1 MEPRIWHRSYD
12 SGVPPDIE
20 FEEIPLPQVLERSA
34 RAHGDAPAVIFLN
47 CRLTYRQLKE
57 EVDRFAT
64 ALAGLG
70 VTRDTRVAI
79 QLPNLP
85 QAVIAYYATLSLGAQ
100 AVMTNPLYVE
110 REITHQWNDAGCA
123 VAVVADFLFEGRI
136 RGIRYELPVKRY
148 IIASIP
154 EYLRFPLNLLAPIKL
169 RKTRPP
175 SIAKVEPDEGI
186 RFMKTLIRTTP
197 PDPPKVALAMDD
209 LALLQYTGGT
219 TGLSK
224 GAMLTHRN
232 LSYNA
237 QQVGA
242 WFTDATPGR
251 EVCLAALPYFHVF
264 GMTVSM
270 NYPVLVAAAMV
281 LLPNPRDIPQM
292 AKAIATH
299 RVTLFPGVPA
309 MFNAINNFPGVDTV
323 NLSSVTSCFS
333 GSAPLPTDVLERFER
348 LTGSKIVEGF
358 GLTETSPVT
367 HTNPLKGTRKIG
379 SIGVPVPGTDAKV
392 VDLADG
398 VTEVP
403 TGTAGELIIRG
414 PQVMKGYWNRPDATR
429 DMIRDGWLYTGDI
442 AIVDPDGYFFI
453 VGRLKDMI
461 LAGGYNVYP
470 DEVDRVLM
478 GHPAVLEAGTI
489 GLPDQQRGETV
500 KSFVVLKT
508 GHAATTE
515 ELIEYCRKELAAYKI
530 PRQIEFRAELPKST
544 VLKILRRELRDQE
557 LAKLAA
563 RPGPHLS

>member
-12 SGVPPDIE
+12 GGVPPDIE
-20 FEEIPLPQVLERSA
+20 FEEIPLPGILERSA

-70 VTRDTRVAI
+70 VARETRVAI

-85 QAVIAYYATLSLGAQ
+85 QTVIAYYATLSLGAQ

-136 RGIRYELPVKRY
+136 RGIRHELPVKHY

-237 QQVGA
+237 QQVEA

-251 EVCLAALPYFHVF
+251 EVFLAALPYFHVF

-281 LLPNPRDIPQM
+281 LLPNPRDISQM

-323 NLSSVTSCFS
+323 DLSSVTSCFS

-367 HTNPLKGTRKIG
+367 HTNPVKGTRKIG

-403 TGTAGELIIRG
+403 TGTEGELIIKG
-414 PQVMKGYWNRPDATR
+414 PQVMKGYWNKPDATR

-453 VGRLKDMI
+453 VGRQKDMI
-461 LAGGYNVYP
+461 LAGGYNIYP

-478 GHPAVLEAGTI
+478 GHPAVLEAATI
-489 GLPDQQRGETV
+489 GIPDQKRGETV

-530 PRQIEFRAELPKST
+530 PREIEFRAELPKST
-544 VLKILRRELRDQE
+544 VLKILRRELRDGE

-563 RPGPHLS
+563 RAKTS

>member
-12 SGVPPDIE
+12 GGVPPDIE
-20 FEEIPLPQVLERSA
+20 FEEIPLPRVLERTA

-85 QAVIAYYATLSLGAQ
+85 QTVIAYYATLSLGAQ

-136 RGIRYELPVKRY
+136 RGIRHELPVKRY

-197 PDPPKVALAMDD
+197 PNPPKVALAMDD

-237 QQVGA
+237 QQVEA

-251 EVCLAALPYFHVF
+251 EVFLAALPYFHVF

-281 LLPNPRDIPQM
+281 LLPNPRDISQM
-292 AKAIATH
+292 TKAIATH

-323 NLSSVTSCFS
+323 HLSSVTSCFS

-367 HTNPLKGTRKIG
+367 HTNPVKGTRKIG

-403 TGTAGELIIRG
+403 TGTEGELIIKG
-414 PQVMKGYWNRPDATR
+414 PQVMKGYWNKPDATR

-453 VGRLKDMI
+453 VGRQKDMI
-461 LAGGYNVYP
+461 LAGGYNIYP

-478 GHPAVLEAGTI
+478 GHPAVMEAGTI
-489 GLPDQQRGETV
+489 GIPDQTRGETV
-500 KSFVVLKT
+500 KSFVVLKA

-530 PRQIEFRAELPKST
+530 PRQIEFRADLPKST

-563 RPGPHLS
+563 RAKTS

>member
-12 SGVPPDIE
+12 GGVPPDIE
-20 FEEIPLPQVLERSA
+20 FEEIPLPRVLERTA

-57 EVDRFAT
+57 DIDRFAT

-85 QAVIAYYATLSLGAQ
+85 QTVIAYYATLSLGAQ

-136 RGIRYELPVKRY
+136 RGIRHELPVKRY

-237 QQVGA
+237 QQVEA

-251 EVCLAALPYFHVF
+251 EVFLAALPYFHVF

-281 LLPNPRDIPQM
+281 LLPNPRDISQM
-292 AKAIATH
+292 TKAIATH

-323 NLSSVTSCFS
+323 DLSSVTSCFS

-367 HTNPLKGTRKIG
+367 HTNPVKGTRKIG

-403 TGTAGELIIRG
+403 TGTEGELIIKG
-414 PQVMKGYWNRPDATR
+414 PQVMKGYWNKPDATR
-429 DMIRDGWLYTGDI
+429 AMIRDGWLYTGDI

-453 VGRLKDMI
+453 VGRQKDMI
-461 LAGGYNVYP
+461 LAGGYNIYP

-489 GLPDQQRGETV
+489 GIPDQTRGETV

-544 VLKILRRELRDQE
+544 VLKILRRELRDEE

-563 RPGPHLS
+563 RAKTS